1 MNDAPNLRRRIVG
14 LERQLSASWRLYVVG
29 WLCLTGAAA
38 FLVLSFMC
46 WAGVMAMVT
55 R

>member
-1 MNDAPNLRRRIVG
+1 MTGNERRYLTRV
-14 LERQLSASWRLYVVG
+14 ERRAARAWALYVTA

-46 WAGVMAMVT
+46 WAGVVAAV
-55 R
+55 RAW